1 MVLGVGQEGFA
12 LVGLLVVYVT
22 TVHERPTSF

>member
-1 MVLGVGQEGFA
+1 LEDGQEGFA